1 MANIILIGMPGCGKS
16 TVGVILAKTLG
27 IGFVD
32 TDLIIQ
38 QRENRL
44 LQNIIDTDGI
54 DFFLNCE
61 AEAVKSLYC
70 DNCVIA
76 TGGSVVYREDAI
88 EHLKSNG
95 KIIFLDV
102 PLDEIKKRL
111 NNISTRGIAAQKNDT
126 IDDIYN
132 ERIDLYNKYAD
143 IIIKTDGESVEKT
156 VEKIC
161 KFF

>member
-1 MANIILIGMPGCGKS
+1 MSNIILIGMPGCGKS

-38 QRENRL
+38 QREKRL
-44 LQNIIDTDGI
+44 LQDIIDTDGI
-54 DFFLNCE
+54 DYFLDCE
-61 AEAVKSLYC
+61 ANAVKSVDF

-76 TGGSVVYREDAI
+76 TGGSVVYRQDAVD
-88 EHLKSNG
+88 HLKKNG
-95 KIIFLDV
+95 KIVFLDV

-111 NNISTRGIAAQKNDT
+111 NNISTRGIAAQKSLSV
-126 IDDIYN
+126 DDIYN
-132 ERIDLYNKYAD
+132 ERISLYNKYAD
-143 IIIKTDGESVEKT
+143 VVLELDNITVEQT

-161 KFF
+161 KIL

>member
-1 MANIILIGMPGCGKS
+1 MTNIVLIGMPGCGKS

-44 LQNIIDTDGI
+44 LQNIIDTEGI
-54 DFFLNCE
+54 EYFLDCE
-61 AEAVKSLYC
+61 ANAVMSLDC
-70 DNCVIA
+70 ENTVIA

-88 EHLKSNG
+88 NHLKKNG

-102 PLDEIKKRL
+102 QLDEIKKRL
-111 NNISTRGIAAQKNDT
+111 NNISTRGIAAQKNDS

-132 ERIDLYNKYAD
+132 ERIVLYNKYAD
-143 IIIKTDGESVEKT
+143 IKLSLDGNSVEQT